1 MKLSYL
7 GCYVTLSDACVLI
20 CYEGYHCAYYFD
32 DSPYYFVKIWLRGLN
47 TAPIKWLTL
56 YKNKMTWIQMFEKR
70 FYTFLLN
77 LFFVSMMMNACSVW
91 LNYDN
96 EFDFLWI
103 FSCYSWPLF
112 YFFLFLKD
120 KFCIEYWNV
129 CQGKIEII
137 THSKLEYSYANWVK
151 HIFYAFF
158 NIAYRVCKH
167 SF

>member
-7 GCYVTLSDACVLI
+7 DCYVTLSDACVLI

-103 FSCYSWPLF
+103 FSCYSWPLL
-112 YFFLFLKD
+112 YFFLFPQGQILHRILK
-120 KFCIEYWNV
+120 F
-129 CQGKIEII
+129 
-137 THSKLEYSYANWVK
+137 
-151 HIFYAFF
+151 
-158 NIAYRVCKH
+158 
-167 SF
+167 

>member
-1 MKLSYL
+1 
-7 GCYVTLSDACVLI
+7 
-20 CYEGYHCAYYFD
+20 
-32 DSPYYFVKIWLRGLN
+32 
-47 TAPIKWLTL
+47 
-56 YKNKMTWIQMFEKR
+56 MTWIQMFEKR
-70 FYTFLLN
+70 FYTFWLN

-151 HIFYAFF
+151 HIFDAFF
-158 NIAYRVCKH
+158 KYCISSLQTLLLDIKMCYNWCYKKPLKDKLMQYTW
-167 SF
+167 